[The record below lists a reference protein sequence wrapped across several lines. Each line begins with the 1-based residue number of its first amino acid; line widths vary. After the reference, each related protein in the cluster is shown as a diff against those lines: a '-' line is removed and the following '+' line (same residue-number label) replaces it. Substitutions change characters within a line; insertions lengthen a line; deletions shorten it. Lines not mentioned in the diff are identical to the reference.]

1 MAFINEKI
9 SEADKEIF
17 NSYGFKSVFTN
28 DPIEP
33 WEWTIDRERDI
44 FLVALEGRGYYD
56 SEIPLFYALVW
67 QKRVIKIEAYRKSIG
82 DFFTGTEMYWRITKI
97 EAPMFFFNQKDE
109 LIELIKEAFDA
120 HGSLGRRDIV
130 TKVNFDYIAE
140 PYFIMEMNK

>member
-82 DFFTGTEMYWRITKI
+82 DFLLVLRCTGE
-97 EAPMFFFNQKDE
+97 
-109 LIELIKEAFDA
+109 
-120 HGSLGRRDIV
+120 
-130 TKVNFDYIAE
+130 
-140 PYFIMEMNK
+140 